1 LYWNAAAALYAYEYG
16 VLSQM
21 GLDVVGM
28 SQLVGYPSLNVTRT
42 DTGQTM
48 LLEPQYPSVAM
59 LNWTDG
65 SGTARYWV
73 LKLIIDTIKPGE
85 DTVINTTTTFPLP
98 APLPSTNPF
107 CGSVPEG
114 SVLNLQCADPGSVV
128 TSIDFAS
135 YGKLPSGSCGNFTAN
150 PTCNSNVSVPIV
162 TQQCLGQSFCS
173 VAAINSAFSDPCQ
186 GPRKSL
192 TVQAMC
198 SGPSGGSSP
207 ATVTS
212 PVFAQAYLGDDATKK
227 LLLVNRRSTMQVVE
241 MAVGE
246 WALGVVWII
255 DEATGFGPA
264 RKGMVP
270 ASGLLELA
278 PFSVAVVFAA
288 F

>member
-1 LYWNAAAALYAYEYG
+1 
-16 VLSQM
+16 M
-21 GLDVVGM
+21 
-28 SQLVGYPSLNVTRT
+28 
-42 DTGQTM
+42 
-48 LLEPQYPSVAM
+48 
-59 LNWTDG
+59 
-65 SGTARYWV
+65 
-73 LKLIIDTIKPGE
+73 
-85 DTVINTTTTFPLP
+85 
-98 APLPSTNPF
+98 
-107 CGSVPEG
+107 
-114 SVLNLQCADPGSVV
+114 
-128 TSIDFAS
+128 
-135 YGKLPSGSCGNFTAN
+135 
-150 PTCNSNVSVPIV
+150 
-162 TQQCLGQSFCS
+162 CS